1 MTDFDKKVYEKE
13 IILAL
18 RNKGVTNVMSNN
30 DVEHARILTRNL
42 IQSAESEIVILCH
55 RLAWQVYGC
64 DDIAD
69 ALREAYAKNPN
80 LKCHVY
86 IRNEV
91 PDYTP
96 FYAVLMSHG
105 VRLTQGY
112 ESSLPDVMIVDRMNG
127 REETNAEKKEGKAHF
142 HDAAWA
148 VAKVSKLL
156 AA

>member
-1 MTDFDKKVYEKE
+1 MTDFDKKLYEKE

-18 RNKGVTNVMSNN
+18 QNKGVTNVMSNN

-42 IQSAESEIVILCH
+42 IRSATSEIVILCH

-80 LKCHVY
+80 LKCHVF

-91 PDYTP
+91 PDYTS
-96 FYAVLMSHG
+96 FYAVLMAHG
-105 VRLTQGY
+105 VRLVQGY
-112 ESSLPDVMIVDRMNG
+112 ESSLPDVLIVDRTNG
-127 REETNAEKKEGKAHF
+127 REETNAEEKEGTAHF

-148 VAKVSKLL
+148 EDKVNKLL
-156 AA
+156 VA